1 MIIGRYE
8 VPKQKAT
15 RHYGFLLIEAAGIKD
30 ADRYSILTVDLK
42 TGAEVSGSY
51 KLTASE
57 AWKCFH
63 QKIQENS
70 IFGPETWER
79 TNDN

>member
-1 MIIGRYE
+1 
-8 VPKQKAT
+8 
-15 RHYGFLLIEAAGIKD
+15 
-30 ADRYSILTVDLK
+30 
-42 TGAEVSGSY
+42 Y